1 MLKFNEN
8 DYEKLDTMKKVVWV
22 RMIPRK
28 EAERTLSKGLEKY
41 IEVLQEKIKYTKG
54 IEKILKHCEYFFR
67 VDYENGGKQFQKLT
81 HGQNDLFEY
90 WKAKYKIGEN
100 NSHVYEYKIEISM
113 DYAVAL
119 LIHLA
124 SSPYALGRE
133 RVEQIVQDHNLPLN
147 LFDLNEIKEII

>member
-1 MLKFNEN
+1 MLKFSEN
-8 DYEKLDTMKKVVWV
+8 DYEKLDAMNLEVWV
-22 RMIPRK
+22 RMVPRQ
-28 EAERTLSKGLEKY
+28 EAEKTLSKGLEKY
-41 IEVLQEKIKYTKG
+41 IEVLQGKVKYEKG

-67 VDYENGGKQFQKLT
+67 VDYENEGKQFQKLT
-81 HGQNDLFEY
+81 HRKNDLFEY

-124 SSPYALGRE
+124 SSPYALGME

-147 LFDLNEIKEII
+147 LFNLNEIKEII